1 MSCLHSPPCVHAQLQ
16 LHFAFRDIVQVL
28 RLGVLMSFQ
37 NRSARD
43 FLGITLSLRLH
54 SGLLELQAFEP
65 CRLAALHSC
74 AASMQGSNIVQHH
87 VAA

>member
-1 MSCLHSPPCVHAQLQ
+1 MSCSHSPPCVHAQLQ

-37 NRSARD
+37 NRSARF
-43 FLGITLSLRLH
+43 FLGIALSLRLH

-74 AASMQGSNIVQHH
+74 AASMQGNIVQHH